1 MVVTGKPDR
10 GFQVTTREDDFM
22 SHKTTSFKRRQKA
35 AFVVAPASAYT
46 WVVAFSRRVIPGA
59 LFKSKDA
66 AIAYAATLA
75 RAAGLHGPSVRVL
88 GEA

>member
-1 MVVTGKPDR
+1 MNRKSTG
-10 GFQVTTREDDFM
+10 Q
-22 SHKTTSFKRRQKA
+22 KRRSKS
-35 AFVVAPASAYT
+35 AFVVARASAAT

-75 RAAGLHGPSVRVL
+75 KAAGLRAPDVTIL
-88 GEA
+88 A